1 MGIHA
6 CSIHVHTHTRTH
18 ARVYDTCTLIG
29 STRCMIEWHSLT
41 HTHTHTHA
49 CTHTHTHTNTHTR
62 THSHTQSHTHT
73 HTVTCS
79 PSCENGVCVSNNTC
93 ACSEGYTGSTCAM
106 PMYETCTYNPCPE
119 GMACGVLGGSHY
131 CSDCTGA
138 NSETPLCEI
147 QSKTTKRFNFVV
159 LLIVC
164 HL

>member
-18 ARVYDTCTLIG
+18 AHTRIYDTHLNWVHEMHG
-29 STRCMIEWHSLT
+29 RVALT
-41 HTHTHTHA
+41 HTHT
-49 CTHTHTHTNTHTR
+49 
-62 THSHTQSHTHT
+62 HTHT

-93 ACSEGYTGSTCAM
+93 ACSEGYTGSTCAT

-119 GMACGVLGGSHY
+119 GMACGLLGGSHY

-159 LLIVC
+159 LLIVY